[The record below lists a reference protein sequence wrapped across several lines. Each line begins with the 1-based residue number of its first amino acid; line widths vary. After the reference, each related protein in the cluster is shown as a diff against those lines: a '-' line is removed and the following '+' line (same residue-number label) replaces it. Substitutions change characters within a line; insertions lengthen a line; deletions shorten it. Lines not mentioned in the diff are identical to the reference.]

1 MKSTPDLCDEFPH
14 LVQVMKPILHNFG
27 GREQFYGPIVTVNCP
42 EDNSKVKELLDTQG
56 DGRILVVEGGASE
69 RCAYLGDK
77 LAAKASTNGWSG
89 VVINGFIRDID
100 EIRETYIGVQAL
112 GAYPVKTEKKGLGHV
127 NIPVEFGDI
136 LFSPGDYLYA
146 DNNGIVVSKQHLL

>member
-14 LVQVMKPILHNFG
+14 LVQVMKPILHNLG

-127 NIPVEFGDI
+127 NIPVEFGGI